1 MKKGVLKNFAK
12 FTKKYLCWRFF
23 FENFIEKET
32 LTQESFCLSVNLRNS
47 SEQLFYRAPP
57 ATIYLL
63 HLLLVFVLL
72 CFQIITATEI
82 FLLFSDTLQNLK
94 SV

>member
-32 LTQESFCLSVNLRNS
+32 LAQESFCEFAKFFRTTFLQSTS
-47 SEQLFYRAPP
+47 GD
-57 ATIYLL
+57 YLL
-63 HLLLVFVLL
+63 TTSV
-72 CFQIITATEI
+72 CFA
-82 FLLFSDTLQNLK
+82 LFPNYYCY
-94 SV
+94 

>member
-63 HLLLVFVLL
+63 LVFVLL

>member
-47 SEQLFYRAPP
+47 SELFYRAPP
-57 ATIYLL
+57 ATIY
-63 HLLLVFVLL
+63 LLLVFVLL